1 LHGGQK
7 KRWNQSREIK
17 NLRKLNKM
25 DYLLKNKKGVSLG
38 VAAIADLVLVLFFL
52 IIVLGIPITGLTI
65 FIVQNGKLLT
75 IVVGLIIGISILQK
89 LFRKS

>member
-1 LHGGQK
+1 
-7 KRWNQSREIK
+7 
-17 NLRKLNKM
+17 M